1 MYFGMKSYLK
11 STRNYT
17 AKHDH
22 SLKLKKAACTLA

>member
-11 STRNYT
+11 SIHNYT
-17 AKHDH
+17 AKHAH